1 MSKSNRGEK
10 CDGAAVSVTAL
21 AKTFGRGIRS
31 LPTLESVSIYADPG
45 EFVTVVGN
53 SGCGKSTL
61 FNVIAGLELPDAG
74 EVRLNGRLA
83 HGATGRV
90 GYMPQRDLLLPWR
103 RVMDNVILG
112 VEIAAGDVTN
122 ARRRAT
128 ELLPDFGLEG
138 FADSYPYQLSGGMRQ
153 RAALLRTILTGHD
166 VLLLD
171 EPFGAL
177 DALTRLE
184 MQQWLLDIWA
194 RFRKTIL
201 FISHDV
207 DEAVILSDR
216 IYVMSP
222 RPATMI
228 AELTVE
234 LGRPRVPGVSTSE
247 RFEGYKR
254 ELLSHLGVMAP
265 R

>member
-1 MSKSNRGEK
+1 MGKASRAAEH
-10 CDGAAVSVTAL
+10 DGAVVSATSV
-21 AKTFGRGIRS
+21 AKTFGQGERT
-31 LPTLESVSIYADPG
+31 LPTLASVSMYADPG
-45 EFVTVVGN
+45 EFVSIVGT

-61 FNVIAGLELPDAG
+61 FNLIAGLELPDAG
-74 EVRLNGRLA
+74 EVRLDGRRA

-103 RVMDNVILG
+103 RVMDNVTLG
-112 VEIAAGDVTN
+112 VEIARGDVAE

-138 FADSYPYQLSGGMRQ
+138 FADSYPHELSGGMRQ

-184 MQQWLLDIWA
+184 MQQWLLDIWE
-194 RFRKTIL
+194 RFGKTIL

-207 DEAVILSDR
+207 DEAIILSDR

-222 RPATMI
+222 RPARII
-228 AELTVE
+228 AELTIDLE
-234 LGRPRVPGVSTSE
+234 RPRPPPVSTGE
-247 RFEGYKR
+247 RFENYKR
-254 ELLSHLGVMAP
+254 ELLQHLGVIAP
-265 R
+265 E

>member
-1 MSKSNRGEK
+1 MAGALEAKEHDR
-10 CDGAAVSVTAL
+10 AAVTATSV
-21 AKTFGRGIRS
+21 AKTFGRGEHS
-31 LPTLESVSIYADPG
+31 LPTLDCVSIHADSG
-45 EFVTVVGN
+45 EFVTIVGT

-61 FNVIAGLELPDAG
+61 FNVIAGLELLDEG
-74 EVRLNGRLA
+74 EVRLDGRLVR
-83 HGATGRV
+83 GATGRV

-103 RVMDNVILG
+103 RVMDNVTLG
-112 VEIAAGDVTN
+112 VEIAGGDMAD

-128 ELLPDFGLEG
+128 DLLPDFGLEG
-138 FADSYPYQLSGGMRQ
+138 FTVSYPHQLSLGMRQ

-177 DALTRLE
+177 DALTRLD
-184 MQQWLLDIWA
+184 MQQWLLDIWE
-194 RFRKTIL
+194 RFEKTIL

-207 DEAVILSDR
+207 DEAIILSDR

-222 RPATMI
+222 RPATI
-228 AELTVE
+228 AAELTIDIQ
-234 LGRPRVPGVSTSE
+234 RPRPPAVTTSE

-254 ELLSHLGVMAP
+254 ELLQHLGVIRP
-265 R
+265 G

>member
-1 MSKSNRGEK
+1 M
-10 CDGAAVSVTAL
+10 
-21 AKTFGRGIRS
+21 AKTFGEGERS
-31 LPTLESVSIYADPG
+31 LPTLASVSVHADPG
-45 EFVTVVGN
+45 EFVTVVGT

-61 FNVIAGLELPDAG
+61 FNLIAGLEMPDAG
-74 EVRLNGRLA
+74 EVRLHGRRA

-103 RVMDNVILG
+103 RVMDNVTLG
-112 VEIAAGDVTN
+112 VEIAGGNMAAT
-122 ARRRAT
+122 RQRAT
-128 ELLPDFGLEG
+128 GLFPDFGLEG
-138 FADSYPYQLSGGMRQ
+138 FADSYPHELSGGMRQ

-184 MQQWLLDIWA
+184 MQQWLLDIWE
-194 RFRKTIL
+194 RFGKTIF

-207 DEAVILSDR
+207 DEAIILSDR

-222 RPATMI
+222 RPATII
-228 AELTVE
+228 AKVTIDLE
-234 LGRPRVPGVSTSE
+234 RPRPPAVTTSE

-254 ELLSHLGVMAP
+254 ELLQCLGVIAP
-265 R
+265 E

>member
-1 MSKSNRGEK
+1 MGRACRGDDR
-10 CDGAAVSVTAL
+10 DGAAVAVTAVS
-21 AKTFGRGIRS
+21 KTFGRGERS
-31 LPTLESVSIYADPG
+31 LATLASVSIYANPG
-45 EFVTVVGN
+45 EFVTVVGT

-61 FNVIAGLELPDAG
+61 FNMIAGLELPDTG
-74 EVRLNGRLA
+74 EIRLDGRRA

-103 RVMDNVILG
+103 RVMDNVTLG
-112 VEIAAGDVTN
+112 VEIAHGDVAE

-177 DALTRLE
+177 DALTRME
-184 MQQWLLDIWA
+184 MQQWLLDIWE
-194 RFRKTIL
+194 RFGKTIL

-207 DEAVILSDR
+207 DEAIILSDR

-222 RPATMI
+222 RPALI
-228 AELTVE
+228 VAELPIE
-234 LGRPRVPGVSTSE
+234 LERPRPPAVTTSE
-247 RFEGYKR
+247 PFEGYKR
-254 ELLSHLGVMAP
+254 ELLRHLGVIAP
-265 R
+265 E